1 MSAKDFIGISPD
13 IYSHNLQRT
22 VQLLPPKMMH
32 NLQLPKIEVPN
43 NFSWVEYTANEAK
56 TSPRADPATLPQV
69 VLPLTQNL
77 LRKPAQ
83 QTTPEDV
90 SDCVPQERK
99 GDASGQDL
107 PEWMTFT
114 KWGRRPKRRRMDFLD
129 TP

>member
-1 MSAKDFIGISPD
+1 MSK
-13 IYSHNLQRT
+13 H
-22 VQLLPPKMMH
+22 PPKMIQS
-32 NLQLPKIEVPN
+32 LQLPKLEGPN
-43 NFSWVEYTANEAK
+43 YSNQWIEYTVSDTK

-83 QTTPEDV
+83 NIPEDV
-90 SDCVPQERK
+90 SDYVPQDRK
-99 GDASGQDL
+99 GDAQDL

-114 KWGRRPKRRRMDFLD
+114 KWGRRPKRRRVDFLD